1 MPEPRL
7 SIGQLAARTGCKVPT
22 VRYYE
27 GIGLLGEA
35 TRTEGGHRLYGEADV
50 RRLVFIRK
58 SRDLGFALDAVR
70 SLLDLAQNRER
81 SCAEVD
87 TIASEHLDEVGE
99 KLRHLSA
106 MRDALQDLLEQCRHT
121 TITECRIIDALS
133 PAAAAG
139 IEPPSPAK
147 LSTG

>member
-1 MPEPRL
+1 MPAAAL
-7 SIGQLAARTGCKVPT
+7 SIGQLSARTGCKVPT
-22 VRYYE
+22 IRYYE
-27 GIGLLGEA
+27 EIELLGEA
-35 TRTEGGHRLYGEADV
+35 PRTDGGHRVYGEEDV
-50 RRLVFIRK
+50 QRLTFIRK
-58 SRDLGFALDAVR
+58 SRDLGFSLDAVR

-99 KLRHLSA
+99 KLRHLAA

-133 PAAAAG
+133 PAAVPG
-139 IEPPSPAK
+139 IESPSPAK